1 MGQPGAETG
10 GLLLPGARLF
20 FFHFHTSLK
29 SNRSSQI
36 PLHFFVKVMEAVTD
50 AGVTQVDEQV
60 AMETATEVADQE
72 LTPPAPPKKRLLEMD
87 AEVKTK

>member
-10 GLLLPGARLF
+10 GLLLPGACLF
-20 FFHFHTSLK
+20 FFHCHTSLK

-36 PLHFFVKVMEAVTD
+36 PLHSVVKVMEAVTD

-60 AMETATEVADQE
+60 AMETVTEVADQE
-72 LTPPAPPKKRLLEMD
+72 LTPPAPPKKRLLEID

>member
-20 FFHFHTSLK
+20 FFHFYTSLK
-29 SNRSSQI
+29 SNRILQN
-36 PLHFFVKVMEAVTD
+36 PLHFFVEVMEAVTD

-60 AMETATEVADQE
+60 AMEMATEVADQE